1 MGLAAT
7 LSAAVLSVASPSK
20 AFLGIGEDIQ
30 QQYTDQ
36 TVGGPR
42 EGVERE
48 GQDACGMH
56 AVHACMQSMHACTQ
70 CMTQLSAASA
80 HPGLEG
86 FPCDSLGEGAKLKV
100 LCPSLPPPPSR
111 RSCRDLG
118 GMCCTKPLQPL
129 SSSFRPRS

>member
-36 TVGGPR
+36 TVGGR
-42 EGVERE
+42 RGR
-48 GQDACGMH
+48 GRAGGLRAGRDACGMR
-56 AVHACMQSMHACTQ
+56 AVHACMHPVHDAG
-70 CMTQLSAASA
+70 AASA